1 MSRTTHFPIQGRA
14 SPRDDCIGI
23 YGARPL
29 RFGIEWKQKMRKLTH
44 FGSLPREGWPKPK
57 DMEPYFLGP
66 PGQRWNFEDQDC
78 WGLTAE
84 GVDGTEH
91 LPQYKG
97 RIDIRLTMVGN
108 PERGV
113 LLQYRK
119 VGRGQVYYSKQDL
132 KRLKEWVMT
141 HDGDLMPIGLF
152 VPFERAW
159 AAVKEFIE
167 KDGALPKS
175 IAWIADR
182 DVPDYAFPDP
192 GAREPAT

>member
-1 MSRTTHFPIQGRA
+1 MA
-14 SPRDDCIGI
+14 NGI
-23 YGARPL
+23 DL
-29 RFGIEWKQKMRKLTH
+29 EEKMRKLTH
-44 FGSLPREGWPKPK
+44 FASLPREGWPKPK
-57 DMEPYFLGP
+57 DMERYFLGP
-66 PGQRWNFEDQDC
+66 PGQRWNFEERQDC

-84 GVDGTEH
+84 GLHGTERLAGH
-91 LPQYKG
+91 KG

-119 VGRGQVYYSKQDL
+119 VGREYGDVYYSKQDL

-159 AAVKEFIE
+159 VAVKEFMD
-167 KDGALPKS
+167 KDGALPQS
-175 IAWIADR
+175 IAWIAAR

-192 GAREPAT
+192 GAREPAA